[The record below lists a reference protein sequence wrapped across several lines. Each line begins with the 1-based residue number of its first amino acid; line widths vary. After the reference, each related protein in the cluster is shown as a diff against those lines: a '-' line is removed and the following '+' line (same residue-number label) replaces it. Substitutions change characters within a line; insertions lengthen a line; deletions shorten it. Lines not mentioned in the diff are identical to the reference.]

1 MGGGFRWNDWNLQHA
16 TRHGYTIQDRTLKD
30 RRASRKLTG
39 QIFDAM
45 PAAQKQAIYDEIDSM
60 SRDELVTKLRPA
72 STADIARAQRI
83 VRRGRPKIGKGTRQ
97 ISITVE
103 ADLLKE
109 AEAYSR
115 RNGLKR
121 SELISQALRQMLPGP
136 TARKRKAS

>member
-1 MGGGFRWNDWNLQHA
+1 MKN
-16 TRHGYTIQDRTLKD
+16 
-30 RRASRKLTG
+30 RRGSGKLTG
-39 QIFDAM
+39 RIFDAM
-45 PAAQKQAIYDEIDSM
+45 SAAEKQAVYDEIDSM
-60 SRDELVTKLRPA
+60 SRQELLTKLRPA
-72 STADIARAQRI
+72 SPDDIARAQRI

-115 RNGLKR
+115 KNGLKR
-121 SELISQALRQMLPGP
+121 SELISQALRQMLAGP

>member
-1 MGGGFRWNDWNLQHA
+1 MKN
-16 TRHGYTIQDRTLKD
+16 RHDSK
-30 RRASRKLTG
+30 KLTG

-45 PAAQKQAIYDEIDSM
+45 SAAQKQAVYDEIDSM
-60 SRDELVTKLRPA
+60 SRDGLLTKLRPA
-72 STADIARAQRI
+72 SRTDIARAQRI

-115 RNGLKR
+115 KNGLKR
-121 SELISQALRQMLPGP
+121 SELISQALRQMLTGP
-136 TARKRKAS
+136 TGRKRKAS

>member
-1 MGGGFRWNDWNLQHA
+1 M
-16 TRHGYTIQDRTLKD
+16 KD
-30 RRASRKLTG
+30 RRANRKLTG
-39 QIFDAM
+39 HSFDAM

-60 SRDELVTKLRPA
+60 SREELLAKLRPA
-72 STADIARAQRI
+72 NAADIARAQRI

-115 RNGLKR
+115 RKGLKR
-121 SELISQALRQMLPGP
+121 SELISQALRQMLAGP

>member
-1 MGGGFRWNDWNLQHA
+1 M
-16 TRHGYTIQDRTLKD
+16 KD
-30 RRASRKLTG
+30 RRASRELTG
-39 QIFDAM
+39 EIFDAM
-45 PAAQKQAIYDEIDSM
+45 SATQKQAVYDEIDSM
-60 SRDELVTKLRPA
+60 SREELLAKLRPA
-72 STADIARAQRI
+72 SPADIARAQGI

-103 ADLLKE
+103 AGLLKE

-121 SELISQALRQMLPGP
+121 SELISQALRQMLAGP